1 MGAAQRIRG
10 YDDLVGLVYDG
21 VEEAQPWRSLMSRLS
36 EQTASR
42 DASLVIASPATPGAY
57 VLITDN
63 EDPVATGRTHVDG
76 VMSVNPLLEQ
86 PLPQAITLDEL
97 MPNGAFLRSP
107 LYLRF
112 LKPLNIRYLLSRDV
126 LRDEML
132 CAMLTL
138 ERNADQQPFSAK
150 EKELMEL
157 ITPHIRRAMRMRE
170 QHTQGSYMQRFFEEA
185 MAKLSIACVLL
196 DGHGRVFSMNHS
208 ARQLLACSEFLGLR
222 GDALRCSGGVDGK
235 PLAKAIELALAAHR
249 NRCRSQRGVGL
260 QLETSPGN
268 GVLDIV
274 VKPLI
279 SDRLLDSRDKPAAVV
294 YINDCRHP
302 GIELDPAVLVGMY
315 GFTNC
320 ESQLAA
326 LLARGTNLSDAAGCL
341 GVSINTVKTHLRGIY
356 EKMGTNKQ
364 AQVVARLNHSTARL
378 L

>member
-1 MGAAQRIRG
+1 
-10 YDDLVGLVYDG
+10 
-21 VEEAQPWRSLMSRLS
+21 
-36 EQTASR
+36 
-42 DASLVIASPATPGAY
+42 
-57 VLITDN
+57 
-63 EDPVATGRTHVDG
+63 
-76 VMSVNPLLEQ
+76 
-86 PLPQAITLDEL
+86 
-97 MPNGAFLRSP
+97 
-107 LYLRF
+107 
-112 LKPLNIRYLLSRDV
+112 
-126 LRDEML
+126 
-132 CAMLTL
+132 
-138 ERNADQQPFSAK
+138 
-150 EKELMEL
+150 
-157 ITPHIRRAMRMRE
+157 
-170 QHTQGSYMQRFFEEA
+170 MQRFFEEA

-196 DGHGRVFSMNHS
+196 DGHGRVFSTNN
-208 ARQLLACSEFLGLR
+208 AAEQLLASSEFLGLR
-222 GDALRCSGGVDGK
+222 GDALRCSTGVDGK

-279 SDRLLDSRDKPAAVV
+279 GDRLLDSRDKPAAVV

>member
-10 YDDLVGLVYDG
+10 YNELVGLVYDG
-21 VEEAQPWRSLMSRLS
+21 VEEAQPWRTLMSRLS

-42 DASLVIASPATPGAY
+42 DANLVIASPATPGTY

-63 EDPVATGRTHVDG
+63 DDPVATGRPHVDG

-86 PLPQAITLDEL
+86 PLPRAITLDEL
-97 MPNGAFLRSP
+97 MPNGAFLRSA
-107 LYLRF
+107 LYLQF
-112 LKPLNIRYLLSRDV
+112 LKPLNIRHLLSRDV

-132 CAMLTL
+132 CALVTL
-138 ERNADQQPFSAK
+138 ERNADQEPFSAR
-150 EKELMEL
+150 ERELLEL
-157 ITPHIRRAMRMRE
+157 IAPHIRRAIRLRE
-170 QHTQGSYMQRFFEEA
+170 QYTQGSYLQGFFEEA
-185 MAKLSIACVLL
+185 MAKLSIACVML
-196 DGHGRVFSMNHS
+196 DGHGRVYSMNHC
-208 ARQLLACSEFLGLR
+208 AQQLLARSEFLAVR
-222 GDALRCSGGVDGK
+222 GEVLRCAGGVDGK

-260 QLETSPGN
+260 QLESSPGK

-294 YINDCRHP
+294 YINDCGQP
-302 GIELDPAVLVGMY
+302 GIALDPAVLVGMY

-326 LLARGTNLSDAAGCL
+326 LLARGTTLSDAALQL

-364 AQVVARLNHSTARL
+364 AQVVAQLNHSTARL

>member
-10 YDDLVGLVYDG
+10 YNDLVGLVYDG

-36 EQTASR
+36 EQTSSR
-42 DASLVIASPATPGAY
+42 DANLVIASPATPGAY

-208 ARQLLACSEFLGLR
+208 AQQLLASSEFLGLR

>member
-1 MGAAQRIRG
+1 VGAAQRIRG
-10 YDDLVGLVYDG
+10 YSDLVGLVYDG
-21 VEEAQPWRSLMSRLS
+21 IEEARPWRTLMSRLS

-42 DASLVIASPATPGAY
+42 DANLVIASPATPGSY

-86 PLPQAITLDEL
+86 PLPRAMTLDEL
-97 MPNGAFLRSP
+97 MPNGAFLRSA
-107 LYLRF
+107 LYLQF

-126 LRDEML
+126 MRDDML

-138 ERNADQQPFSAK
+138 ERNADQEPFGAK
-150 EKELMEL
+150 EREMLEL
-157 ITPHIRRAMRMRE
+157 ITPHIRRAIRLRE
-170 QHTQGSYMQRFFEEA
+170 RHTQGSYLQGFFEEA

-196 DGHGRVFSMNHS
+196 DGHGRVFSMNDC
-208 ARQLLACSEFLGLR
+208 AEQLLARSPFLGVR
-222 GDALRCSGGVDGK
+222 SDVLRCANGVDGK
-235 PLAKAIELALAAHR
+235 PLAKAIELVLAAHR

-279 SDRLLDSRDKPAAVV
+279 SDRLLESRDTPAAVV
-294 YINDCRHP
+294 YINDCRQP

-326 LLARGTNLSDAAGCL
+326 LLARGTNLSDAAEHL
-341 GVSINTVKTHLRGIY
+341 GVSINTVKTHLRGVY

-364 AQVVARLNHSTARL
+364 ARVVAQLNHSTARL